1 MGVAILYPQD
11 CLQNPLSNRQT
22 LISPPRSTKQPRN
35 ANRAKSN
42 GRRRSP
48 NKSSPS
54 RATTAQVPVKKFLMG
69 EVKILKR
76 GEQLEQPVPVQPQ
89 PQLPKR
95 GDLQD
100 KTSQSVKK
108 TESLD
113 LGSPKSSPSRGR
125 PTGSNRVN
133 GFYAGSAFITSP
145 PPSSLPLPVFF
156 MKNNDVK
163 KNEDATTDLRRILGI
178 SLSL

>member
-22 LISPPRSTKQPRN
+22 LISPPRSRKQPRN
-35 ANRAKSN
+35 VNRAKPN

-54 RATTAQVPVKKFLMG
+54 RDTTAQVPVKKFLMG
-69 EVKILKR
+69 
-76 GEQLEQPVPVQPQ
+76 
-89 PQLPKR
+89 

-113 LGSPKSSPSRGR
+113 LVSPKSSPSRGR

-133 GFYAGSAFITSP
+133 GFYVGSAFITLP

-156 MKNNDVK
+156 Y
-163 KNEDATTDLRRILGI
+163 EE
-178 SLSL
+178 